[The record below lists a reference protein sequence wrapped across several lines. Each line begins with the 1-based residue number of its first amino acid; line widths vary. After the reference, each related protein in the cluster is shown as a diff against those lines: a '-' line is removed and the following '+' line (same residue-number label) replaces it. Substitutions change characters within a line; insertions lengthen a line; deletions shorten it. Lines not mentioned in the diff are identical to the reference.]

1 MKSYLSNYD
10 LLFDNLTIIK
20 HPVREIFTN
29 SEIDETT
36 LKYYV
41 CTSEDMSEWKEY
53 DYIFLTT
60 GTFAYHDPYNLKGNK
75 SYIQTP
81 YPTYN
86 TLDEVSQSDD
96 IAIIGTGLAS
106 LDVVRYVHIILNY
119 Q

>member
-1 MKSYLSNYD
+1 
-10 LLFDNLTIIK
+10 
-20 HPVREIFTN
+20 
-29 SEIDETT
+29 
-36 LKYYV
+36 
-41 CTSEDMSEWKEY
+41 MSEWKEY

-106 LDVVRYVHIILNY
+106 LDVVRYVATHHPKLPITMTSRSAHLPSVRGNMIDVEFKHLTKQSLMN
-119 Q
+119 

>member
-1 MKSYLSNYD
+1 
-10 LLFDNLTIIK
+10 
-20 HPVREIFTN
+20 
-29 SEIDETT
+29 
-36 LKYYV
+36 
-41 CTSEDMSEWKEY
+41 MSEWKEY

-106 LDVVRYVHIILNY
+106 LDVVRYVATHHPKLPITMTSRSAHLPSVR
-119 Q
+119 